1 MFMSLKKYI
10 FWSILFL
17 FFSCQRHFVPVQ
29 EPLKVEIPQNF
40 EFASPDTNSVA
51 LLKWQD
57 FFQDDELENL
67 IAIAL
72 QNNRD
77 LQIALQRIEKAKAEY
92 LYNKGV
98 LLPNLRFHASVGAD
112 KFGDFTMNGVGN
124 FDTNLSGN
132 INENQRIPTRPTP
145 DFFVGLRS
153 SWEIDIWTKL
163 RSSKKAQQ
171 ARILAS
177 QEYKNLIVTELIA
190 HIATLY
196 YQILALDS
204 ELEVV
209 IRNIQLQEQVLV
221 LMKTQKE
228 AGRATEL
235 AVQQTQAQLYR
246 TRSLQFL
253 LENQITDLENQINF
267 LCGRMPQKI
276 VRSRNFLE
284 KIVPTIRTGTPVQ
297 MLRLRPDVRMAEKEL
312 EAARF
317 DVRSAQAAF
326 LPSLT
331 LDAYAGFNSFRSDV
345 LFNPASLAF
354 GLLGGLVA
362 PIFQN
367 NALKANH
374 KVSIAR
380 NYEAYFEYQK
390 TLLRAFQEVQTFQK
404 ILANLQVV
412 YDLRN
417 KEVEELQKAIVT
429 SQDLFKTGFA
439 NYLEVITTQKAVLEA
454 EIDLF
459 EIRLH
464 QFQYAIALYRAL
476 GGGWQ

>member
-1 MFMSLKKYI
+1 MNLKKYC
-10 FWSILFL
+10 FWAVLL
-17 FFSCQRHFVPVQ
+17 LAFSCQRYFAPIQ
-29 EPLKVEIPQNF
+29 EPLKIDIPQNF
-40 EFASPDTNSVA
+40 VSLSQDTNSVA

-92 LYNKGV
+92 LYTKGI
-98 LLPNLRFHASVGAD
+98 LLPNVRFHASAGAD

-132 INENQRIPTRPTP
+132 IGENQRIPTNPTT
-145 DFFVGLRS
+145 DLFVGLRS

-177 QEYKNLIVTELIA
+177 QEYKNLITTELVVQ
-190 HIATLY
+190 IATLY

-209 IRNIQLQEQVLV
+209 VKNIQLQEQVLA

-228 AGRATEL
+228 AGKATEL

-246 TRSLQFL
+246 TRSLKFL

-267 LCGRMPQKI
+267 LCGRVPQKI
-276 VRSRNFLE
+276 ARSQNLLE
-284 KIVPTIRTGTPVQ
+284 KTIPTIRIGTPLQ
-297 MLRLRPDVRMAEKEL
+297 MLRLRPDVRLAERQL
-312 EAARF
+312 AAARL
-317 DVRSAQAAF
+317 DLRSAQAAF
-326 LPSLT
+326 LPSLNI
-331 LDAYAGFNSFRSDV
+331 DAYAGLNAFRGNV
-345 LFNPASLAF
+345 LFSSASIAY
-354 GLLGGLVA
+354 GILGGLTA

-367 NALKANH
+367 NALKANY
-374 KVSIAR
+374 KVNLAQ

-390 TLLRAFQEVQTFQK
+390 TVLRAFQEIQTFQK
-404 ILANLQVV
+404 ILANLQQV
-412 YDLRN
+412 YELRN
-417 KEVEELQKAIVT
+417 KEVEELQKAIIT

-464 QFQYAIALYRAL
+464 QFQYVIALYRAL

>member
-17 FFSCQRHFVPVQ
+17 FFSCQRYFVPIQ
-29 EPLKVEIPQNF
+29 EPLKVEIPQSF
-40 EFASPDTNSVA
+40 EGTSQDTSSAA

-57 FFQDDELENL
+57 FFQDEELKNL
-67 IAIAL
+67 ILIAL

-92 LYNKGV
+92 LYSKGV
-98 LLPNLRFHASVGAD
+98 LLPNLRFHASAGAD

-124 FDTNLSGN
+124 FDTNLSEN
-132 INENQRIPTRPTP
+132 ISENQRIPTRPTP

-196 YQILALDS
+196 YQLLALDS

-209 IRNIQLQEQVLV
+209 IKNIQLQEEVLA
-221 LMKTQKE
+221 LIKTQKE

-253 LENQITDLENQINF
+253 LENQITNLENQINF

-276 VRSRNFLE
+276 ARSRNFLE
-284 KIVPTIRTGTPVQ
+284 KAVPTIRTGTPVQ

-317 DVRSAQAAF
+317 GLRSAQAAF

-354 GLLGGLVA
+354 GLLAGLVA

-367 NALKANH
+367 NALKANY
-374 KVSIAR
+374 KVSVAR
-380 NYEAYFEYQK
+380 NREAFFEYQK

-404 ILANLQVV
+404 IFANLQLV
-412 YDLRN
+412 YDLRS
-417 KEVEELQKAIVT
+417 KEVAELQKAIVT
-429 SQDLFKTGFA
+429 AQDLFKTGFA

>member
-1 MFMSLKKYI
+1 M
-10 FWSILFL
+10 
-17 FFSCQRHFVPVQ
+17 
-29 EPLKVEIPQNF
+29 
-40 EFASPDTNSVA
+40 
-51 LLKWQD
+51 
-57 FFQDDELENL
+57 
-67 IAIAL
+67 
-72 QNNRD
+72 
-77 LQIALQRIEKAKAEY
+77 
-92 LYNKGV
+92 
-98 LLPNLRFHASVGAD
+98 PNLRFHASVGAD

-132 INENQRIPTRPTP
+132 INENQRIPTHPTP

-163 RSSKKAQQ
+163 GSARKAQQ

-177 QEYKNLIVTELIA
+177 QEYKNMIVTELIA

-196 YQILALDS
+196 YQLLALDS

-209 IRNIQLQEQVLV
+209 MKNIQLQKEILV
-221 LMKTQKE
+221 LIKTQKE

-246 TRSLQFL
+246 TKSLQFL

-267 LCGRMPQKI
+267 LCGRIPQKI
-276 VRSRNFLE
+276 ARSRNFLE
-284 KIVPTIRTGTPVQ
+284 NPMPVVRVGVPVQ
-297 MLRLRPDVRMAEKEL
+297 MLRLRPDVC
-312 EAARF
+312 
-317 DVRSAQAAF
+317 SAQAAF

-331 LDAYAGFNSFRSDV
+331 LDAYAGFHSFRSDV

-367 NALKANH
+367 NTLKANH
-374 KVSIAR
+374 KISVAR

-390 TLLRAFQEVQTFQK
+390 TLLRAFQEIQTFQK
-404 ILANLQVV
+404 TLANLQLV

>member
-1 MFMSLKKYI
+1 MNLQKYC
-10 FWSILFL
+10 FWGLTLLI
-17 FFSCQRHFVPVQ
+17 FSCQRYFVPVQ
-29 EPLKVEIPQNF
+29 EPLKIDVLTNF
-40 EFASPDTNSVA
+40 NSAEKDTNSVA

-57 FFQDDELENL
+57 FFNDEYLSNL
-67 IAIAL
+67 IAEAL

-92 LYNKGV
+92 LYTKGV
-98 LLPNLRFHASVGAD
+98 LLPNLRLHVSAGAD

-132 INENQRIPTRPTP
+132 INENQRIPTSPTP

-177 QEYKNLIVTELIA
+177 QEYKNLIVTELVSQIA
-190 HIATLY
+190 SLY
-196 YQILALDS
+196 YQLLALDS
-204 ELEVV
+204 ELGVV
-209 IRNIQLQEQVLV
+209 IKNIQLQEQVLG
-221 LMKTQKE
+221 LMKIQKE

-246 TRSLQFL
+246 TRSLQLL
-253 LENQITDLENQINF
+253 LENQIVDLENQVNF
-267 LCGRMPQKI
+267 LCGRMPQK
-276 VRSRNFLE
+276 VQRNPNPLE
-284 KIVPTIRTGTPVQ
+284 RPVPTIRTGTPMQ
-297 MLRLRPDVRMAEKEL
+297 MLRLRPDVRLAEKQL

-317 DVRSAQAAF
+317 EVRSTQAAF
-326 LPSLT
+326 LPSLNIDT
-331 LDAYAGFNSFRSDV
+331 YAGFNSFKGDM
-345 LFNPASLAF
+345 LFNPASLTYGILA
-354 GLLGGLVA
+354 GLMA

-367 NALKANH
+367 NALKANY
-374 KVSIAR
+374 KASVAQ

-404 ILANLQVV
+404 ILTNLEQV

-417 KEVEELQKAIVT
+417 KEVEELQRAIIT
-429 SQDLFKTGFA
+429 AQDLFKTGFA

-464 QFQYAIALYRAL
+464 QFQYSIALYRAL
-476 GGGWQ
+476 GGGWR